1 MSKEIDQHIVR
12 AIVELAVFLEFSSEN
27 TIRPDAAMQA
37 LEQLASTLQM
47 MSPETKSSLCS
58 HLEDI
63 ALGYSDEQAQFVESL
78 GGALGLI
85 DT

>member
-27 TIRPDAAMQA
+27 TIRPDAAIQA
-37 LEQLASTLQM
+37 LEQLASTLQR
-47 MSPETKSSLCS
+47 MSPETKASLCS
-58 HLEDI
+58 EFEDI